1 MDITQLLQSF
11 GLSETESRVYLKAL
25 RQEYTT
31 ASEIAKLSGIK
42 RPTVY
47 HTLQTLADKG
57 LISTAGAR
65 VEKFKAQPIEQLI
78 VILDRKKAEI
88 ENVKNE
94 FEKALPF
101 FPKHNGSNG
110 HIPYIEYFHGLDGL
124 KNLVEKMLQSRSKII
139 YTIGAPFKLMESS
152 DNQYIKHFLQERAKK
167 GIQTKSIWQDM
178 PKDTSLLDNKILLR
192 DTRMAPKEMRENS
205 NTMISIVDDVVI
217 VINFLPEMFGF
228 SVASAGFSKTMRGI
242 WESMWNQSTPVGEK

>member
-25 RQEYTT
+25 RQEYST

-47 HTLQTLADKG
+47 HTLQTLSDKG
-57 LISTAGAR
+57 LISTAGSKI
-65 VEKFKAQPIEQLI
+65 EKFKAQPVEQLL

-101 FPKHNGSNG
+101 FPKGSG
-110 HIPYIEYFHGLDGL
+110 ADEHIPYIEYFHGLDGL

-152 DNQYIKHFLQERAKK
+152 DNQYIRHFLHERAKR
-167 GIQTKSIWQDM
+167 GIRTKSIWHDM
-178 PKDTSLLDNKILLR
+178 PKDKNLLNNKTLLR
-192 DTRMAPKEMRENS
+192 DVRMAPKEMSEKS
-205 NTMISIVDDVVI
+205 HTMISIVDDVVI

-228 SVASAGFSKTMRGI
+228 SVASAGFSKTMKGI
-242 WESMWNQSTPVGEK
+242 WESMWNVSKKID

>member
-1 MDITQLLQSF
+1 MDITKLLQSF
-11 GLSETESRVYLKAL
+11 GLSETESIVYLKAL
-25 RQEYTT
+25 RQEYST

-47 HTLQTLADKG
+47 HTLQTLSEKG
-57 LISTAGAR
+57 LISTVGSK
-65 VEKFKAQPIEQLI
+65 VEKFKAQPVEQLMI
-78 VILDRKKAEI
+78 ILDRKKAEI

-101 FPKHNGSNG
+101 FPKASEANEHT
-110 HIPYIEYFHGLDGL
+110 PYIEYFHGLDGL
-124 KNLVEKMLQSRSKII
+124 KNLVEKILQSRSKII

-152 DNQYIKHFLQERAKK
+152 DNQYIKHFLQERAKR

-178 PKDTSLLDNKILLR
+178 PKDKSLLDNTTLLR
-192 DTRMAPKEMRENS
+192 DTRLAPKEMRENS
-205 NTMISIVDDVVI
+205 NTMISVVDDVVI

-228 SVASAGFSKTMRGI
+228 SVTSAGFSKTMCGI
-242 WESMWNQSTPVGEK
+242 WESIWVQST